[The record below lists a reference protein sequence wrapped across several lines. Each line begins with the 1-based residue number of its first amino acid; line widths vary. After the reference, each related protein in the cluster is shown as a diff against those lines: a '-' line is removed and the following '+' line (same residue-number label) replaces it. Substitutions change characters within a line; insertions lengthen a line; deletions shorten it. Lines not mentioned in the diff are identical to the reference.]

1 MNSNLLVALIVIAI
15 VIGVLALLYLTQPAP
30 SKPEEPV
37 PSPEEVVNYTPQL
50 PEEIAVN
57 ETELPEEN
65 ETLPD
70 VNESLLEIPLPEE
83 I

>member
-1 MNSNLLVALIVIAI
+1 MRMNSNVIIALVVIAV
-15 VIGVLALLYLTQPAP
+15 VIGALAVLYLSQPAP
-30 SKPEEPV
+30 NKPEEPV

-57 ETELPEEN
+57 ETN